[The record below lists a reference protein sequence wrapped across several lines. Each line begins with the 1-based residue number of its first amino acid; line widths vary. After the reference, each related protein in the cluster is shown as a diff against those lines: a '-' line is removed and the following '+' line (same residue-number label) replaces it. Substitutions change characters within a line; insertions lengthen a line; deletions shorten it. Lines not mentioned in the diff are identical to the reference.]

1 MTDPKPVLN
10 RVEGASNVALSDVDR
25 ENFNRALAKIAG
37 EGREEKF
44 PPPTINRSPN
54 KQHLNTKMPLIER

>member
-37 EGREEKF
+37 EGREREIPATDNQPVPQQSTSEYQM
-44 PPPTINRSPN
+44 PPI
-54 KQHLNTKMPLIER
+54 